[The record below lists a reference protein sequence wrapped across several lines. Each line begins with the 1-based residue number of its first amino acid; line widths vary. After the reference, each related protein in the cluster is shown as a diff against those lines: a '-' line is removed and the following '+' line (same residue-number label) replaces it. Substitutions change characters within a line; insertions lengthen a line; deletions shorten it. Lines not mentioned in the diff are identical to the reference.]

1 MGSFVSELF
10 DEIKSDLKQEIR
22 TETKGLTKD
31 AIREVKNSFKG
42 DNQAQQTQA
51 SAPVQNNGVQDVN
64 NQVVNTVQQPINSS
78 QINNQPQTVD
88 AQPIQSNEQQS
99 TVNNIQQS
107 VDVAHDDKVFGKS
120 IDEYREIFQS
130 LNKKHRGNI
139 VEIYNDPDYQ
149 KLDAETKEYINRV
162 YIPTIEQSV
171 EVGKEATNEFADN
184 MKEDIQKV
192 ENLQNEVN
200 KDGVV
205 TNEEEQQMTTQ
216 GMEVAANMMGVAGD
230 MAPKYM
236 DKAGT
241 IISDLASRVENKNIS
256 ATMDEI
262 GNNLK
267 DAQNQIEIRE
277 KMQELQGA
285 QESAPKIINAMNGT
299 SESINSGIAQF
310 NENKEQMQQNFET
323 AANSVGMTGED
334 VRNSFAEGTQMSTE
348 EASNEAK
355 EKSAALNE
363 AAKTGSEEE
372 IVQASKESLESTI
385 KMFGSLFGGHE

>member
-31 AIREVKNSFKG
+31 AIREVKNSFKA
-42 DNQAQQTQA
+42 DNQAQQNQA
-51 SAPVQNNGVQDVN
+51 AAPATNNGVQDAN
-64 NQVVNTVQQPINSS
+64 NQVVNTVQQPINNS

-88 AQPIQSNEQQS
+88 AQPIQNNEQQS
-99 TVNNIQQS
+99 TVNNVQQNI
-107 VDVAHDDKVFGKS
+107 DVAHDDKVFGKS

-139 VEIYNDPDYQ
+139 VEFYNDPDYQ

-171 EVGKEATNEFADN
+171 EVAKEATNEFADN
-184 MKEDIQKV
+184 MKEDIQRV

-241 IISDLASRVENKNIS
+241 IISDLASRVENKNVS

-267 DAQNQIEIRE
+267 DAKNQIEIRE

-285 QESAPKIINAMNGT
+285 QESAPKIISAMSGT

-310 NENKEQMQQNFET
+310 NEKKEQMEQNFET

-334 VRNSFAEGTQMSTE
+334 IRNAFTEGTKMSTE

-363 AAKTGSEEE
+363 AAKTGTEEE
-372 IVQASKESLESTI
+372 IVQASKESLDSTI
-385 KMFGSLFGGHE
+385 KMFGSLFGGHD